1 MSNSFKVKGDVI
13 AESNLWVTGNI
24 YYGGDVIN
32 SNDVDRDILLSF
44 DKSQYKGIKKIILN
58 WLGFKHV
65 G

>member
-1 MSNSFKVKGDVI
+1 MSNNFKVKGDVI

-58 WLGFKHV
+58 WFGFKHV